1 MLKKT
6 TTRTIT
12 YTFSNGVAAG
22 ATHTDTV
29 TYARAF
35 TYDEVTKTATATGD
49 WQVISGTAD
58 FLAVYSPLGAG
69 YHLQDSNQS
78 IISEETIGSDADAK
92 NETIDVIYEPN
103 TDTPATIT
111 FFDDTTGQALAEE
124 TSLTSRG
131 TTGEQASVTIVIPQ
145 NCAWY
150 ANGQQYQGYRWC
162 PDLCWH
168 V

>member
-1 MLKKT
+1 M
-6 TTRTIT
+6 
-12 YTFSNGVAAG
+12 AAG

-35 TYDEVTKTATATGD
+35 AYDEVTKTATATGG

-58 FLAVYSPLGAG
+58 FLAVYSPLAAG

-131 TTGEQASVTIVIPQ
+131 TTGEQASVTIDHKRYVQRFCNALGNWNPL
-145 NCAWY
+145 
-150 ANGQQYQGYRWC
+150 GGYRHNSIHRFVQILGSDNAT
-162 PDLCWH
+162 DLS
-168 V
+168 